1 MSEPIPTILEPDEQ
15 FVNALEQQLRE
26 GIRRRALLDP
36 TNHTSSSIRRKETN
50 MLATASLM
58 LFSLMLGAT
67 GTFAVLHQDLAP
79 QRRLHLQKAAILL
92 ERAQVRLEQH
102 HADLAELLPLV
113 EQGLA
118 DETVARYQQMV
129 SQTES
134 EVRRRDLD
142 LKETRITG
150 RAPVDDLTGPLVDG
164 QDFIAQRLEAHH
176 ETVEL
181 ELQRVQAEF
190 SRTELLATRGFGSV
204 RQLSRARADLEEAEQ
219 AMARQQERIKL
230 RRSFINGDMAA
241 GEVVLRAL
249 LRDTEAEYTVAE
261 ARLSAAQTRL
271 QRVAALHE
279 HRAVTRG
286 ELREAQAD
294 ERVAEFNLGLAEV
307 QLKMIRQRLQAF
319 EQRD

>member
-1 MSEPIPTILEPDEQ
+1 MSELIPTILEPDEQ

-36 TNHTSSSIRRKETN
+36 TTNTSSSIRRKETN

-67 GTFAVLHQDLAP
+67 GTFAILHQDLAP

-118 DETVARYQQMV
+118 DETVAMYQQMV

-164 QDFIAQRLEAHH
+164 EDFIAQRLETHH

-190 SRTELLATRGFGSV
+190 SRTELLVTRGVVSV

-219 AMARQQERIKL
+219 AMARLQERIKL
-230 RRSFINGDMAA
+230 RRTFINGDMAA

-249 LRDTEAEYTVAE
+249 LRDTEAECTVAE

-294 ERVAEFNLGLAEV
+294 VRVAEFNLGLAEV

>member
-1 MSEPIPTILEPDEQ
+1 MSELIPTILEPDEQ
-15 FVNALEQQLRE
+15 FINALEQQLRE
-26 GIRRRALLDP
+26 GIRRRAQFDP
-36 TNHTSSSIRRKETN
+36 TNHTSSRIRRKETN
-50 MLATASLM
+50 ILATASLM

-67 GTFAVLHQDLAP
+67 GTFALLHQDLAP

-92 ERAQVRLEQH
+92 AQAQVRLEQRQ
-102 HADLAELLPLV
+102 ADLAELLPLV
-113 EQGLA
+113 ERGLA
-118 DETVARYQQMV
+118 DETVARYRQMV

-134 EVRRRDLD
+134 EVRRRELD

-164 QDFIAQRLEAHH
+164 EDFIAQRLEAHH
-176 ETVEL
+176 ETVEV

-190 SRTELLATRGFGSV
+190 NRTELLATRSIV
-204 RQLSRARADLEEAEQ
+204 SIRQLSRARADLEEAEQ
-219 AMARQQERIKL
+219 AMVRLQERIKL

-249 LRDTEAEYTVAE
+249 LRDTKAECTVAE
-261 ARLSAAQTRL
+261 ARLSAAQTRR
-271 QRVAALHE
+271 QGVAALLE
-279 HRAVTRG
+279 HDAVARG

-294 ERVAEFNLGLAEV
+294 VLDAEFNLGLAEV
-307 QLKMIRQRLQAF
+307 QLKMIRQRLEAF